1 LIRENIVFPKDA
13 ADYAKNLFVHSLS
26 SDKEVSTII
35 KETGPNFFNIA
46 RECVQEHWGD
56 WSKIMKDIGEKSG
69 NKGKELFMPIRA
81 AITCQL
87 SGPELDQVTK
97 LLDIDRVVRRLE
109 EASQL

>member
-1 LIRENIVFPKDA
+1 MI
-13 ADYAKNLFVHSLS
+13 
-26 SDKEVSTII
+26 
-35 KETGPNFFNIA
+35 
-46 RECVQEHWGD
+46 
-56 WSKIMKDIGEKSG
+56 
-69 NKGKELFMPIRA
+69 KELFMPIRA